1 MKRLL
6 LYLISLGIS
15 ATILNSCVS
24 GKSALK
30 HGDYY
35 EAAMAATDRLRSN
48 PDHKKSKEVLRSSY
62 SLAIDLLDTDTK
74 NVLASGSPSMWRN
87 AVNNY
92 NKINTLYEAIRT
104 SPGALKVIP
113 KPYNRYN
120 ELNEAK
126 KKAAVEC
133 YEEGIQEMM
142 TDSRQNSKRAYF
154 LFKQANDFA
163 PDYKES
169 IEMMN
174 QARMNATVR
183 VVVESNDN
191 AQGWNF
197 ESAIFGAKD
206 LFLEFYSPIQAY
218 QDQSLKMN
226 HTMKISQVTYQENK
240 PSISESKNTYSD
252 SVKVGEKTVNGKK
265 VPVNEK
271 VSATMITYS
280 KNQLATGSVNVVITD
295 ISSFAAIHQ
304 RTINGNASWSG
315 SWSVCSGDQRALSKS
330 QKNQCGGSE
339 TYPPRGELN
348 KNTKANLDKGIRE
361 EITNFYNSY

>member
-1 MKRLL
+1 MNRII
-6 LYLISLGIS
+6 LYLICLSVS
-15 ATILNSCVS
+15 TYVFTACVS
-24 GKSALK
+24 GKRALK
-30 HGDYY
+30 QGDYY
-35 EAAMAATDRLRSN
+35 EATMAATDRLRSN

-62 SLAIDLLDTDTK
+62 SFAVDLLDTDTK

-133 YEEGIQEMM
+133 YEEGVQEMM

-154 LFKQANDFA
+154 LFKQANDFS
-163 PDYKES
+163 PDYRES

-174 QARMNATVR
+174 QARTNATVR
-183 VVVESNDN
+183 VVVEGGDN
-191 AQGWNF
+191 SQGWNF
-197 ESAIFGAKD
+197 EGTIFGSKD
-206 LFLEFYSPIQAY
+206 LFLEFYTPIQAY
-218 QDQSLKMN
+218 QDQSLKM
-226 HTMKISQVTYQENK
+226 HHALRISQVTYQENRA
-240 PSISESKNTYSD
+240 SISESKNTYTD

-265 VPVNEK
+265 IPVNEK
-271 VSATMITYS
+271 VSATMVTYS
-280 KNQLATGSVNVVITD
+280 KNQTASASLIFTIMDIASMAT
-295 ISSFAAIHQ
+295 IHQ
-304 RTINGNASWSG
+304 RTLNGSASWSG
-315 SWSVCSGDQRALSKS
+315 SWSVCSGDERALSKS

-339 TYPPRGELN
+339 TYPPRGDLN
-348 KNTKANLDKGIRE
+348 KGAKATLDRDIRD
-361 EITNFYNSY
+361 EIANFYNNF